1 MGVVEDWREEVVGA
15 DWREVEGVVVVEQV
29 HQEGQE

>member
-1 MGVVEDWREEVVGA
+1 MGAVEDWREEVVGA
-15 DWREVEGVVVVEQV
+15 DWREVEVVVVVEQV